1 MLMLLPPHPSP
12 LAPLRASSS
21 LGAHLRLPFS
31 SCPSPA
37 PLLSRSLRRRWPPP
51 LRAHAS
57 GEPVRRRGAS
67 GLDALLSAAELLCLA
82 PPAICSV
89 VCAVRLV
96 FSPCSA
102 SAGPPPPLAG
112 GRLLVL
118 NYLLLVGAVAIGS
131 LIRRRQSERLRP
143 AGGAKEG
150 VRVGLVE
157 RMEKMEESVRG
168 MVAAVGVLS
177 RTVEKLGVRF
187 RVLRRTLR
195 DPIGE
200 TAALAQKNSEATRT
214 LAAQEVLLEKE
225 IGAIQKM
232 LYAMQE
238 QQQKQL
244 DLILAIGEASTIL
257 GSEHDILD
265 GDSAG
270 SSSADPAPEVQNKQ
284 AKISS
289 GAVTGG
295 NNKP

>member
-1 MLMLLPPHPSP
+1 MLLPRHPSP
-12 LAPLRASSS
+12 FAPLRASSS
-21 LGAHLRLPFS
+21 SHGARLCLPVPS
-31 SCPSPA
+31 SCSSPA

-57 GEPVRRRGAS
+57 GEPARRRGAS

-96 FSPCSA
+96 FSPSSA
-102 SAGPPPPLAG
+102 SAGPPAVAG

-131 LIRRRQSERLRP
+131 LIRRRQSGWLRP
-143 AGGAKEG
+143 AGGAEEG
-150 VRVGLVE
+150 LGVGLVE
-157 RMEKMEESVRG
+157 RMEKLEENVRST
-168 MVAAVGVLS
+168 VAAVGVLS
-177 RTVEKLGVRF
+177 RTVEKLSVRF

-195 DPIGE
+195 DPISE
-200 TAALAQKNSEATRT
+200 TAALAQKNAEATRI

-225 IGAIQKM
+225 IGAIQKV

-244 DLILAIGEASTIL
+244 ELILAIGEASTIL
-257 GSEHDILD
+257 GDEQDMLD
-265 GDSAG
+265 GDSAR
-270 SSSADPAPEVQNKQ
+270 SSSADLAPEIENKQ

>member
-21 LGAHLRLPFS
+21 LGAHLCLTFP

-57 GEPVRRRGAS
+57 GKPVRRRGES

-82 PPAICSV
+82 PPAIC
-89 VCAVRLV
+89 AVRLV
-96 FSPCSA
+96 FSPSNA

-150 VRVGLVE
+150 VGVGLAE
-157 RMEKMEESVRG
+157 RMEKVEESVRG

-187 RVLRRTLR
+187 RVLRRILR
-195 DPIGE
+195 DPIDE
-200 TAALAQKNSEATRT
+200 TAALAQKNSEATRI

-225 IGAIQKM
+225 IGAIQKV

-257 GSEHDILD
+257 GSEQDILD

-270 SSSADPAPEVQNKQ
+270 SSSADPAPEVENKQ